1 MSGMPRGR
9 SSQDIAAGAIIVALA
24 VAALVVL
31 SKIPTAKFQTIG
43 PDLFPR
49 MCAYGLIAAGIALLV
64 RGFLRKGARLESLQW
79 RGMLF
84 VVAGIVAF
92 GLLAPRF
99 GYAVGGFATVVI
111 SGFASR
117 EVTPGKLVVFACGLI
132 AFSVAL
138 FTFVLKVPM
147 PALNIAGFVV

>member
-1 MSGMPRGR
+1 MSGMQRAR
-9 SSQDIAAGAIIVALA
+9 STQDIAAGAIIVALA
-24 VAALVVL
+24 VAVLVVL
-31 SKIPTAKFQTIG
+31 SRIPTAKFQSIG

-49 MCAYGLIAAGIALLV
+49 MCAYGLIAGGVALVV
-64 RGFLRKGARLESLQW
+64 RGLLRRGATLELPQW
-79 RGMLF
+79 RGMLL

-111 SGFASR
+111 AGFATR
-117 EVTPGKLVVFACGLI
+117 DVTPGKLVVFACGLI
-132 AFSVAL
+132 VFSVAL

-147 PALNIAGFVV
+147 PALKLAGFVI

>member
-1 MSGMPRGR
+1 MSASSRGR
-9 SSQDIAAGAIIVALA
+9 STQDIAAGAVIVALA

-31 SKIPTAKFQTIG
+31 AKIPTAKFQTIG

-49 MCAYGLIAAGIALLV
+49 LCAYGLVAGGIALVV
-64 RGFLRKGARLESLQW
+64 RGFLRKGVRLERVEW
-79 RGMLF
+79 RGMLL

-92 GLLAPRF
+92 GLIAPRF

-111 SGFASR
+111 SGFATR
-117 EVTPGKLVVFACGLI
+117 EVTPGKLVVFACVLI

-147 PALNIAGFVV
+147 PAFNIAGIVV

>member
-1 MSGMPRGR
+1 MPP
-9 SSQDIAAGAIIVALA
+9 AL
-24 VAALVVL
+24 
-31 SKIPTAKFQTIG
+31 
-43 PDLFPR
+43 DLFPR
-49 MCAYGLIAAGIALLV
+49 LCAYGLILGGIGLLL
-64 RGFLRKGARLESLQW
+64 RGFLRKGVRLERVEW
-79 RGMLF
+79 RGMVL

-111 SGFASR
+111 SGFATR
-117 EVTPGKLVVFACGLI
+117 EVTPSKLVVFAVALI